1 MLWENFETME
11 EVYAYKDQ
19 IVCITTYTNG
29 VIIGTDASTV
39 HLWDFKMKNN
49 IKNIDLT
56 AFSFKLFSYVI
67 SDIVVAGDKVL
78 VASTEGDVVEIFL

>member
-1 MLWENFETME
+1 MTS
-11 EVYAYKDQ
+11 YKDQ
-19 IVCITTYTNG
+19 IVCITSYQFG
-29 VIIGTDASTV
+29 IIIGTDASTI
-39 HLWDFKMKNN
+39 HLWDFKFRNN

-67 SDIVVAGDKVL
+67 SDIVVAGDKLL